1 MPLILDGKALATSI
15 RGDLHELVTEHN
27 LHPCLAIVTVGD
39 DPASAVY
46 VRNKKKACDEIGI
59 VCRHE
64 CLPAN
69 TTESNLIKLIKEL
82 NRNEF
87 IHGIIVQLPL
97 PKHINPDTV
106 TEAIWR
112 SKDVDGF
119 GQKSLF
125 HPCTPEGV
133 IRLLDHHLIPIESRN
148 VVIIG
153 RSNIVGRPLARMM
166 LDRNANVTVLHS
178 KTTNEDRH
186 NFLTKADIIVS
197 AVGSPMLVVPND
209 ITPYTTIVD
218 VGINRDQNGKL
229 CGDVHPLAYEFSHAY
244 TPVPGG
250 VGPMTVAMLMEHVVQ
265 SAIWQQEQTKE
276 VFHREYS
283 TM

>member
-1 MPLILDGKALATSI
+1 MPLILDGKALAESI
-15 RGDLHELVTEHN
+15 KGDARKIVTEYN
-27 LHPCLAIVTVGD
+27 LSPYLVIISVGD
-39 DPASAVY
+39 DSASKVY
-46 VRNKKKACDEIGI
+46 VRNKIRACEQIGI
-59 VCRHE
+59 KYEHVV
-64 CLPAN
+64 LPEE
-69 TTESNLIKLIKEL
+69 TTEREL
-82 NRNEF
+82 LSRIRVYNMNHF
-87 IHGIIVQLPL
+87 VHGIIVQLPL
-97 PKHINPDTV
+97 PKHINPNTV

-125 HPCTPEGV
+125 RPCTPDGI
-133 IRLLDHHLIPIESRN
+133 IRLLDHYLIPIEGKN
-148 VVIIG
+148 VVILG
-153 RSNIVGRPLARMM
+153 RSDIVGRPLARLM

-178 KTTNEDRH
+178 KTGDGDRH
-186 NFLTKADIIVS
+186 DFLKKADIIVS
-197 AVGSPMLVVPND
+197 AVGKPNVVVPID
-209 ITPYTTIVD
+209 VSPQTTIVD
-218 VGINRDQNGKL
+218 VGINRDQDGKL

-265 SAIWQQEQTKE
+265 SAIWQQEQTEE

>member
-1 MPLILDGKALATSI
+1 MPLILDGKALAASI
-15 RGDLHELVTEHN
+15 RGDLRKIVTEHN

-39 DPASAVY
+39 DPASEVY

-69 TTESNLIKLIKEL
+69 TTEFNLIKLIKEL

-106 TEAIWR
+106 TDAIWR

-119 GQKSLF
+119 GQNSLF
-125 HPCTPEGV
+125 HPCTPEGI
-133 IRLLDHHLIPIESRN
+133 IRLLDHHLIPIEGKN

-186 NFLTKADIIVS
+186 DFLTKADIIVS

-209 ITPYTTIVD
+209 VTPYTTIVD

-265 SAIWQQEQTKE
+265 SAIWQQEQCEE

-283 TM
+283 SM

>member
-39 DPASAVY
+39 DPASEVY

-59 VCRHE
+59 ACRHE

-69 TTESNLIKLIKEL
+69 ITEFNLIKLIKEL
-82 NRNEF
+82 NRDEF

-97 PKHINPDTV
+97 PKHINPDKV
-106 TEAIWR
+106 TDAIWR

-119 GQKSLF
+119 GQNSLF
-125 HPCTPEGV
+125 HPCTPEGI
-133 IRLLDHHLIPIESRN
+133 IRLLDHHLIPMEGKN
-148 VVIIG
+148 VVILG

-166 LDRNANVTVLHS
+166 LDRDANVTVLHS
-178 KTTNEDRH
+178 KTGDEDRH
-186 NFLTKADIIVS
+186 SFLEKADIIVS
-197 AVGSPMLVVPND
+197 AVGKPNVVIPD
-209 ITPYTTIVD
+209 DVWHATIVD
-218 VGINRDQNGKL
+218 VGINRDANGKI
-229 CGDVHPLAYEFSHAY
+229 CGDVDPLAYNYSHAY

-276 VFHREYS
+276 AFYREYS
-283 TM
+283 PM

>member
-1 MPLILDGKALATSI
+1 MPLILDGKALAESI
-15 RGDLHELVTEHN
+15 KGDARKIVTELN
-27 LHPCLAIVTVGD
+27 LSPYLVIISVGD
-39 DPASAVY
+39 DSASKIY
-46 VRNKKKACDEIGI
+46 VRNKIRACEQIGI
-59 VCRHE
+59 KYEHVV
-64 CLPAN
+64 LPET
-69 TTESNLIKLIKEL
+69 TTEREL
-82 NRNEF
+82 LSRIRVYNMNHF

-97 PKHINPDTV
+97 PKHINPDRV
-106 TEAIWR
+106 TDAIWR

-125 HPCTPEGV
+125 HPCTPEGI
-133 IRLLDHHLIPIESRN
+133 IRLLDHHLIPIEGKN
-148 VVIIG
+148 VVILG

-178 KTTNEDRH
+178 KTGDEDRH
-186 NFLTKADIIVS
+186 DFLEKADIIVS
-197 AVGSPMLVVPND
+197 AVGKPNVVVPND
-209 ITPYTTIVD
+209 IYNATIVD

-229 CGDVHPLAYEFSHAY
+229 CGDVHPLAYEFSRAY

-265 SAIWQQEQTKE
+265 SAIWQQEQTEE

-283 TM
+283 SM

>member
-1 MPLILDGKALATSI
+1 MPLILDGKALAESI
-15 RGDLHELVTEHN
+15 KGDLHEIVIKHN

-39 DPASAVY
+39 DPASAIY

-82 NRNEF
+82 NRDES

-97 PKHINPDTV
+97 PKHINPDKITD
-106 TEAIWR
+106 AIWR

-119 GQKSLF
+119 GQNSLF
-125 HPCTPEGV
+125 HPCTPEGI
-133 IRLLDHHLIPIESRN
+133 IRLLDHYLIPIEGKN
-148 VVIIG
+148 VVILG
-153 RSNIVGRPLARMM
+153 RSNIVGRPLAHMM

-178 KTTNEDRH
+178 KTGDGDRH
-186 NFLTKADIIVS
+186 DFLEKADIIVS
-197 AVGSPMLVVPND
+197 AAGKPNVVVPND
-209 ITPYTTIVD
+209 ISPRTVIVD

-265 SAIWQQEQTKE
+265 SAIRQQENNE
-276 VFHREYS
+276 RID
-283 TM
+283 

>member
-1 MPLILDGKALATSI
+1 MPLILDGKALAESI
-15 RGDLHELVTEHN
+15 KGDLHEIVIKHN

-39 DPASAVY
+39 DPASAIY

-59 VCRHE
+59 ACRHE
-64 CLPAN
+64 CLPDN

-82 NRNEF
+82 NRDESV
-87 IHGIIVQLPL
+87 HGIIVQLPL
-97 PKHINPDTV
+97 PKHINPNKITD
-106 TEAIWR
+106 AIWR

-119 GQKSLF
+119 GRDSLF
-125 HPCTPEGV
+125 HPCTPEGI
-133 IRLLDHHLIPIESRN
+133 IRLLDHHLIPIESKN
-148 VVIIG
+148 VVIVG

-178 KTTNEDRH
+178 KTTDSDRH
-186 NFLTKADIIVS
+186 MYLRNADIIVS
-197 AVGSPMLVVPND
+197 AVGSPMLVVPINVS
-209 ITPYTTIVD
+209 PYTTIID

-265 SAIWQQEQTKE
+265 SAIWQQENNERKD
-276 VFHREYS
+276 
-283 TM
+283 

>member
-1 MPLILDGKALATSI
+1 MPLILDGKALAESI
-15 RGDLHELVTEHN
+15 KGDLRKIVTESN
-27 LHPCLAIVTVGD
+27 LSPYLVIISVGD
-39 DPASAVY
+39 DSASKVY
-46 VRNKKKACDEIGI
+46 VRNKIRACEQIGI
-59 VCRHE
+59 KYEHVV
-64 CLPAN
+64 LPEK
-69 TTESNLIKLIKEL
+69 TTEKEL
-82 NRNEF
+82 LSRIRVYNMNHF
-87 IHGIIVQLPL
+87 VHGIIVQLPL

-125 HPCTPEGV
+125 HPCTPEGI
-133 IRLLDHHLIPIESRN
+133 IRLLDHHLIPIEGKN
-148 VVIIG
+148 VVILG

-178 KTTNEDRH
+178 KTGDGDRH
-186 NFLTKADIIVS
+186 DFLEKADIIVS
-197 AVGSPMLVVPND
+197 AVGKPNVVVPND
-209 ITPYTTIVD
+209 IYNATIVD

-265 SAIWQQEQTKE
+265 SAIWQQEQG
-276 VFHREYS
+276 
-283 TM
+283 

>member
-59 VCRHE
+59 ACRHE

-119 GQKSLF
+119 GQNSLF
-125 HPCTPEGV
+125 HPCTPEGI
-133 IRLLDHHLIPIESRN
+133 IRLLDHHLIPIEGKN
-148 VVIIG
+148 VVILG

-178 KTTNEDRH
+178 KTGDEDRRS
-186 NFLTKADIIVS
+186 FLEKADIIVS
-197 AVGSPMLVVPND
+197 AVGKPNVVVPD
-209 ITPYTTIVD
+209 DVWRATIVD
-218 VGINRDQNGKL
+218 VGINRDENGKI
-229 CGDVHPLAYEFSHAY
+229 CGDVNPLAYNYSHAY

-283 TM
+283 SM

>member
-1 MPLILDGKALATSI
+1 MPLILDGKALAESI
-15 RGDLHELVTEHN
+15 KGDARKIVTELN
-27 LHPCLAIVTVGD
+27 LSPYLVIISVGD
-39 DPASAVY
+39 DSASKVY
-46 VRNKKKACDEIGI
+46 VRNKIRACEQIGI
-59 VCRHE
+59 KYEHVV
-64 CLPAN
+64 LPET
-69 TTESNLIKLIKEL
+69 TTEREL
-82 NRNEF
+82 LSRIRVYNMNHF

-97 PKHINPDTV
+97 PKHINPDRV
-106 TEAIWR
+106 TDAIWR

-125 HPCTPEGV
+125 RPCTPEGI
-133 IRLLDHHLIPIESRN
+133 IRLLDHYLIPIEGKN
-148 VVIIG
+148 VVILG

-166 LDRNANVTVLHS
+166 LDRDANVTVLHS
-178 KTTNEDRH
+178 KTGDGDRH
-186 NFLTKADIIVS
+186 DFLEKADIIVS
-197 AVGSPMLVVPND
+197 AVGKPNVVVPND
-209 ITPYTTIVD
+209 IYKATIVD

-265 SAIWQQEQTKE
+265 SAIWQQEQTEE

-283 TM
+283 SM

>member
-1 MPLILDGKALATSI
+1 MPLILDGKALAESI
-15 RGDLHELVTEHN
+15 KGDARKIVTELN
-27 LHPCLAIVTVGD
+27 LSPYLVIISVGD
-39 DPASAVY
+39 DSASKVY
-46 VRNKKKACDEIGI
+46 VRNKIRACEQIGI
-59 VCRHE
+59 KYEHVV
-64 CLPAN
+64 LPEE
-69 TTESNLIKLIKEL
+69 TTEKEL
-82 NRNEF
+82 LSRIRVYNMNHF

-97 PKHINPDTV
+97 PKHINPDRV
-106 TEAIWR
+106 TDAIWR

-125 HPCTPEGV
+125 RPCTPEGI
-133 IRLLDHHLIPIESRN
+133 IRLLDHHLIPIEGKN
-148 VVIIG
+148 VVILG

-178 KTTNEDRH
+178 KTGDGDRH
-186 NFLTKADIIVS
+186 DFLQKADIIVS
-197 AVGSPMLVVPND
+197 AVGKPNVVVPND
-209 ITPYTTIVD
+209 VSPRTTIVD

-229 CGDVHPLAYEFSHAY
+229 CGDVHPLAYEFSYAY

-265 SAIWQQEQTKE
+265 SAIWQQEE

-283 TM
+283 SM